1 MDVPRNSDLDAAATD
16 LAAQAE
22 RATHDLY
29 HRTCGDECVDGPA
42 DVYQVLGSLKLL
54 VNSLSRSLPEMS
66 RWLEQKMWSGEL
78 GRADSTDSEV
88 NFDRLTDSV
97 FDATTAL
104 ARAHLISAQLG
115 QELEMA
121 EAASRQ
127 LARP

>member
-1 MDVPRNSDLDAAATD
+1 MDVPQNSDLDAAAAD

-22 RATHDLY
+22 RATHGLY
-29 HRTCGDECVDGPA
+29 HRTCGEECVDGPA
-42 DVYQVLGSLKLL
+42 EVYHVLGSLKLL

-78 GRADSTDSEV
+78 GDEDSEV
-88 NFDRLTDSV
+88 SFERLASSV

-104 ARAHLISAQLG
+104 ARAHLVSAQLG

-121 EAASRQ
+121 ETASRQ
-127 LARP
+127 LASP